1 MLFDF
6 GNIIVPETADTG
18 GLLTTGDTVA
28 QFPPG
33 TVTYKISDDVLTTKK
48 YVYVYAEGALT
59 ANKATY
65 VVERGGALGGVAALA
80 IADTAY
86 HGYVGASPAA
96 VTAAKYG
103 WVQIAGPVTAM
114 TGLTS
119 EARTAGGEM
128 DHTGGVLSYLA
139 SDNEG
144 ITLPSCFGSVR
155 VANTA
160 ASTTG
165 NIQLHGVRILPHT

>member
-1 MLFDF
+1 MFDF

-33 TVTYKISDDVLTTKK
+33 TVTYKISANVLEAKK

-65 VVERGGALGGVAALA
+65 VVERGGVLGGVAALA
-80 IADTAY
+80 IADTAGLG
-86 HGYVGASPAA
+86 HVGASPAA
-96 VTAAKYG
+96 VTATKYG

-119 EARTAGGEM
+119 EARTAGGQM

-144 ITLPSCFGSVR
+144 ATISSVFGMVR

-165 NIQLHGVRILPHT
+165 NIHLIGERIIAAT